1 MGLSQKSPE
10 VSSEDSSKLNWV
22 LESILVGFEA
32 ETSVGEVLKLKVSC
46 CLLPSCWILQPR
58 LQVGHMA
65 SRWPALVLDWPPN
78 GPVVA

>member
-1 MGLSQKSPE
+1 MGLSQESPE
-10 VSSEDSSKLNWV
+10 VSGEDSSKLNWV

-46 CLLPSCWILQPR
+46 RLLACWILQPR
-58 LQVGHMA
+58 LQVSHMT
-65 SRWPALVLDWPPN
+65 SSWPALVSVWPPD